1 MYNYIDL
8 QPTDPK
14 GPDANSDQ
22 WVTVSETKLT
32 NSDKE
37 ILQSDA
43 WLNDKHI
50 TAAQCLLKSQYPTVL
65 GLQNPMLQCTRTF
78 AVHHDREFVQ
88 CLNMSHNHW
97 ITISTVGC
105 VPGLVNVY
113 DSLHLRLPTSLK
125 CTIADLLHT
134 NEGSIL
140 VQYMHMQDQGGG
152 SDCGL
157 FAIATATTICNGQ
170 DPAALQF
177 DQSHMRQHLLNAFE
191 TNILM
196 PFPSRKVAKRKPLIV
211 FRERIHVYC
220 VCRHPDDGRKMVQCT
235 KCKSWYHCDC
245 MKLAPNVLKNI
256 ENTKTPWYCQPS
268 CT

>member
-1 MYNYIDL
+1 
-8 QPTDPK
+8 
-14 GPDANSDQ
+14 
-22 WVTVSETKLT
+22 
-32 NSDKE
+32 
-37 ILQSDA
+37 
-43 WLNDKHI
+43 
-50 TAAQCLLKSQYPTVL
+50 
-65 GLQNPMLQCTRTF
+65 
-78 AVHHDREFVQ
+78 
-88 CLNMSHNHW
+88 MSHNHW

-125 CTIADLLHT
+125 CIIADLLHT

-211 FRERIHVYC
+211 FRERIHVH
-220 VCRHPDDGRKMVQCT
+220 VVVRST
-235 KCKSWYHCDC
+235 
-245 MKLAPNVLKNI
+245 
-256 ENTKTPWYCQPS
+256 
-268 CT
+268 